1 MALTTTP
8 TPMNNR
14 MLPGTRAL
22 RTFEAAAR
30 HLNFTRAADEVGLTP
45 AAVSYQIK
53 EIEDQL
59 GVVLFTRTSRSI
71 QLTPAG
77 AVLFEAT
84 ADALDTLHRAAG
96 RARKL
101 TRNAAHLRVSL
112 SARFATNWLLPRLP
126 QFRAANPGLE
136 LTFDITDTLRDFEA
150 DDIDIAVRFGTGSYE
165 GTHADRLF
173 DTLIVPVCSPRLI
186 ETGPP
191 LNEPRDLLHHT
202 LCHVDWKTDTMTWP
216 NWRMWMAAA
225 GVDDNFDDSRCVG
238 FADSSY
244 VVQAVVEGGAVGLAD
259 LDMIA
264 GDLAQGRLVRLF
276 DVGVRMAA
284 PYAYHLVYPQGSS
297 EDARVV
303 ALREWLLGEAGAPT
317 A

>member
-1 MALTTTP
+1 M
-8 TPMNNR
+8 NR

-45 AAVSYQIK
+45 VAVSYQIK

-150 DDIDIAVRFGTGSYE
+150 DDIDIAIRFGTGSYE
-165 GTHADRLF
+165 GARADRLF

-202 LCHVDWKTDTMTWP
+202 LCYVDWKTDTMTWP

-238 FADSSY
+238 FADSSF
-244 VVQAVVEGGAVGLAD
+244 VVQAVVESGAVGLAD

-284 PYAYHLVYPQGSS
+284 PYAYYLVYPQGSE

-303 ALREWLLGEAGAPT
+303 AFRDWLLGEAGAPT

>member
-1 MALTTTP
+1 MQSTP
-8 TPMNNR
+8 HR

-53 EIEDQL
+53 DIEDQL

-96 RARKL
+96 RARRL
-101 TRNAAHLRVSL
+101 TRSAAHLRVSL
-112 SARFATNWLLPRLP
+112 SPRFATNWLLPKLSR
-126 QFRAANPGLE
+126 FRAAHPGLE
-136 LTFDITDTLRDFEA
+136 LTFDISDALRSFEA
-150 DDIDIAVRFGTGSYE
+150 DDIDVAIRFGTGQYE
-165 GTHADRLF
+165 GAHADRLF
-173 DTLIVPVCSPRLI
+173 ELSIVPVCSPKLL

-191 LNEPRDLLHHT
+191 LNEPRDLFNHT
-202 LCHVDWKTDTMTWP
+202 LCYVDWKTDTMTWP

-225 GVDDNFDDSRCVG
+225 GIDDFDDSRCVG
-238 FADSSY
+238 FSDSGY
-244 VVQAVVEGGAVGLAD
+244 VVQAVMEGGAVGLAD

-264 GDLAQGRLVRLF
+264 ADLAQGRLVRLF
-276 DVGVRMAA
+276 DIGVSMA
-284 PYAYHLVYPQGSS
+284 PTYAYHLVYPQGSS
-297 EDARVV
+297 EDPRVV
-303 ALREWLLGEAGAPT
+303 AFRQWLLAETQNAGQPGGPA